1 MLTMMVLRMNIF
13 QEPEGTPEVVN
24 LPVLLLR
31 ALPPPT
37 LQGGQPS
44 RPSVENGGTARNGLK
59 EVDLMSIKNGTIR
72 FLQWAMV
79 LTYW

>member
-13 QEPEGTPEVVN
+13 QESEGTPKVVN

-37 LQGGQPS
+37 LHGGQPS
-44 RPSVENGGTARNGLK
+44 RPSVQNGGTVRNGLK
-59 EVDLMSIKNGTIR
+59 EIDLMSIKNGIVR
-72 FLQWAMV
+72 LLQWAMV